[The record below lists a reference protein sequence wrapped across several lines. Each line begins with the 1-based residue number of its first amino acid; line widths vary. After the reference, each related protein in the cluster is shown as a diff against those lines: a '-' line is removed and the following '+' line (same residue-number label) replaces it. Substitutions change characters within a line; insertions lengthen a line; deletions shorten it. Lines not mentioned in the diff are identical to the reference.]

1 MLETLFIKN
10 YALIDE
16 FSVQFQDGFNVISG
30 ETGAGKSIMLGGLS
44 LILGQRADTAILNN
58 PQIKC
63 IIEGKFT
70 IEEKRYKSFF
80 QENNL
85 DFERETILRREISPS
100 GKSRAFINDTP
111 VNLSILKSFCSG
123 IIEVHSQHQSLALKD
138 VHNQLFLLDQFCRH
152 DVLLQEYKE
161 GYAIYLQ
168 LKTNLKT
175 FIEKGEV
182 SLSEVEF
189 LSFQLEELEN
199 AQLKDGEMQEVE
211 DELAMLNNAEQIA
224 NMLDKGV
231 NILEKEN
238 GALDLLSEIVRDLS
252 GISDYNKKLFEIN
265 ERFEKTVIELKDIST
280 EIFYLKEKSVSD
292 PERLTQLNARL
303 DVFNSLLLKHRKN
316 LLSELIDLK
325 EDLKNRV
332 NQLLNFDTEIED
344 LKNEVIKQEQ
354 KIRVLAKKISKNRK
368 NTIPDIESQIK
379 SILKKLGMP
388 FAIFSIE
395 LQELDNLGTNGK
407 DEVVF
412 LFSANK
418 GIKAEKLSS
427 IISGGEL
434 SRLMLAIKY
443 ISAKY
448 QNTETLIF
456 DEIDSGVSGEIA
468 NLMGEMM
475 KKIGEQKQIIAITHL
490 PQIAAKGNQHYL
502 IYKEIKEGITNTLI
516 KELKIEERVNELAK
530 LLSGEKITA
539 IAIKNA
545 GELLNQ

>member
-16 FSVQFQDGFNVISG
+16 FFVKFQNGFNVISG

-44 LILGQRADTAILNN
+44 LILGQRADTSILNN
-58 PQIKC
+58 PEIKC
-63 IIEGKFT
+63 IIEGKFK

-85 DFERETILRREISPS
+85 DFERETILRREITPS

-111 VNLSILKSFCSG
+111 VNLTILKSFCSG

-138 VHNQLFLLDQFCRH
+138 VQNQLFLLDQFCRH
-152 DVLLQEYKE
+152 EELLREYMDE
-161 GYAIYLQ
+161 YGIYLQ
-168 LKTNLKT
+168 LKSKLKT
-175 FIEKGEV
+175 LSEKGKV
-182 SLSEVEF
+182 SLSELEF

-199 AQLKDGEMQEVE
+199 ANLREGEMEQVE

-224 NMLDKGV
+224 NVLDKGV
-231 NILEKEN
+231 NFLEKEN
-238 GALDLLSEIVRDLS
+238 GTLDLLSEIVRDLS
-252 GISDYNKKLFEIN
+252 EISDYNKKLFEIN
-265 ERFEKTVIELKDIST
+265 ERFKKTVIELKDIST
-280 EIFYLKEKSVSD
+280 ELFYLKEQSVSD
-292 PERLTQLNARL
+292 PERLLFLNSRI
-303 DVFNSLLLKHRKN
+303 DIINTLLLKHRKN

-325 EDLKNRV
+325 EDLKNRL
-332 NQLLNFDTEIED
+332 NQLSNYDTEIEN
-344 LKNEVIKQEQ
+344 LKNEVIKQDQ

-368 NTIPDIESQIK
+368 QVVPDIESQIK
-379 SILKKLGMP
+379 SILKRLGMP
-388 FAIFSIE
+388 FAVFSIE
-395 LQELDNLGTNGK
+395 IKESDNLSVNGE

-475 KKIGEQKQIIAITHL
+475 KKIGEQKQIIAVTHL

-502 IYKEIKEGITNTLI
+502 IYKQMKAGVTNTLI
-516 KELKIEERVNELAK
+516 KELKREERVNELAK

>member
-63 IIEGKFT
+63 IIEGKFK

-80 QENNL
+80 QEHNL
-85 DFERETILRREISPS
+85 DFEKETILRREITPS

-111 VNLSILKSFCSG
+111 VKLSILKSFCQG

-138 VHNQLFLLDQFCRH
+138 INNQLLLLDQFCRH
-152 DVLLQEYKE
+152 NALLQEYKDE
-161 GYAIYLQ
+161 YSKFLQ
-168 LKTNLKT
+168 LKRQLKSLN
-175 FIEKGEV
+175 EKGEV
-182 SLSEVEF
+182 SLSELEF
-189 LSFQLEELEN
+189 LTFQLDELEN
-199 AQLKDGEMQEVE
+199 ANLQEGEMQEVE

-224 NMLDKGV
+224 NVLDKGV
-231 NILEKEN
+231 NFLEKED

-252 GISDYNKKLFEIN
+252 EISDYNKKLFEIN

-280 EIFYLKEKSVSD
+280 ELFSLKEQSVSNPD
-292 PERLTQLNARL
+292 RLNQLNARL
-303 DVFNSLLLKHRKN
+303 DIFNSLLLKHRKN
-316 LLSELIDLK
+316 LLSELVELK
-325 EDLKNRV
+325 EDLQNRL
-332 NQLLNFDTEIED
+332 NQLSNYDTEIEN
-344 LKNEVIKQEQ
+344 LKNEVIIQEQ
-354 KIRVLAKKISKNRK
+354 KIRVLSKKISKNRK
-368 NTIPDIESQIK
+368 STIPDIENQIK
-379 SILKKLGMP
+379 SILKRLGMP
-388 FAIFSIE
+388 FAVFSIE
-395 LQELDNLGTNGK
+395 IKELDILSINGE
-407 DEVVF
+407 DDVVF

-475 KKIGEQKQIIAITHL
+475 KKIGEQKQLIAVTHL

-502 IYKEIKEGITNTLI
+502 IYKEIKAGTTNTLI
-516 KELKIEERVNELAK
+516 KELKTEERINELAK

-539 IAIKNA
+539 TAIKNA

>member
-63 IIEGKFT
+63 IIEGKFK

-80 QENNL
+80 HENNL
-85 DFERETILRREISPS
+85 DFEKETILRREITPS

-111 VNLSILKSFCSG
+111 VKLSILKSFCQG

-138 VHNQLFLLDQFCRH
+138 TNNQLLLLDQFCRH
-152 DVLLQEYKE
+152 NALLQEYKDE
-161 GYAIYLQ
+161 YSKFLQ
-168 LKTNLKT
+168 LKRQLKSLN
-175 FIEKGEV
+175 EKGKV
-182 SLSEVEF
+182 SLSELEF
-189 LSFQLEELEN
+189 LTFQLDELEN
-199 AQLKDGEMQEVE
+199 SNLKEGEMQEVE
-211 DELAMLNNAEQIA
+211 DELAMLNNSEQIA
-224 NMLDKGV
+224 NVLVKGV
-231 NILEKEN
+231 NFLEKEN

-252 GISDYNKKLFEIN
+252 EISDYNKKLFEIN

-280 EIFYLKEKSVSD
+280 ELFSLKEQSVSNPD
-292 PERLTQLNARL
+292 RLNQLNARL
-303 DVFNSLLLKHRKN
+303 DIFNSLLLKHRKN
-316 LLSELIDLK
+316 LLSELVELK
-325 EDLKNRV
+325 EDLQNRL
-332 NQLLNFDTEIED
+332 NQLLNYDTEIENI
-344 LKNEVIKQEQ
+344 KNEVIIQEQ

-368 NTIPDIESQIK
+368 STIPDIKNQIK
-379 SILKKLGMP
+379 SILKRLGMP
-388 FAIFSIE
+388 FAVFSIE
-395 LQELDNLGTNGK
+395 IKELDILSINGV

-475 KKIGEQKQIIAITHL
+475 KEIGEQKQLIAVTHL

-502 IYKEIKEGITNTLI
+502 IYKEIKAGTTNTLI
-516 KELKIEERVNELAK
+516 KELKTEERINELAK
-530 LLSGEKITA
+530 LLSGEEITA
-539 IAIKNA
+539 TAIKNA

>member
-63 IIEGKFT
+63 IIEGKFK

-80 QENNL
+80 QEHNL
-85 DFERETILRREISPS
+85 DFEKETILRREITPS

-111 VNLSILKSFCSG
+111 VKLSILKSFCQG

-138 VHNQLFLLDQFCRH
+138 INNQLLLLDQFCRH
-152 DVLLQEYKE
+152 NALLQEYKDE
-161 GYAIYLQ
+161 YSKFLQ
-168 LKTNLKT
+168 LKRQLKSLN
-175 FIEKGEV
+175 EKGEV
-182 SLSEVEF
+182 SLSELEF
-189 LSFQLEELEN
+189 LTFQLDELEN
-199 AQLKDGEMQEVE
+199 ANLQEGEMQEVE

-224 NMLDKGV
+224 NVLDKGV
-231 NILEKEN
+231 NFLEKEN

-252 GISDYNKKLFEIN
+252 EISDYNKKLFEIN

-280 EIFYLKEKSVSD
+280 ELFSLKEQSVSNPD
-292 PERLTQLNARL
+292 RLNQLNARL
-303 DVFNSLLLKHRKN
+303 DIFNSLLLKHRKN
-316 LLSELIDLK
+316 LLSELVELK
-325 EDLKNRV
+325 EDLQNRL
-332 NQLLNFDTEIED
+332 NQLSNYDTEIEN
-344 LKNEVIKQEQ
+344 LKNEVIIQEQ
-354 KIRVLAKKISKNRK
+354 KIRVLSKKISKNRK
-368 NTIPDIESQIK
+368 STIPDIENQIK
-379 SILKKLGMP
+379 SILKRLGMP
-388 FAIFSIE
+388 FAVFSIE
-395 LQELDNLGTNGK
+395 IKELDILSINGE
-407 DEVVF
+407 DDVVF

-475 KKIGEQKQIIAITHL
+475 KKIGEQKQLIAVTHL

-502 IYKEIKEGITNTLI
+502 IYKEIKAGTTNTLI
-516 KELKIEERVNELAK
+516 KELKTEERINELAK

-539 IAIKNA
+539 TAIKNA

>member
-63 IIEGKFT
+63 IIEGKFK

-85 DFERETILRREISPS
+85 DFEKETILRREITPS

-111 VNLSILKSFCSG
+111 VKLSILKSFCQG

-138 VHNQLFLLDQFCRH
+138 INNQLLLLDQFCRH
-152 DVLLQEYKE
+152 NALLQEYKDE
-161 GYAIYLQ
+161 YSKFLQ
-168 LKTNLKT
+168 LKRQLKSLN
-175 FIEKGEV
+175 EKGEV
-182 SLSEVEF
+182 SLSELEF
-189 LSFQLEELEN
+189 LTFQLDELEN
-199 AQLKDGEMQEVE
+199 ANLQEGEMQEVE

-224 NMLDKGV
+224 NVLDKGV
-231 NILEKEN
+231 NFLEKEN

-252 GISDYNKKLFEIN
+252 EISDYNKKLFEIN

-280 EIFYLKEKSVSD
+280 ELFSLKEQSVSNPD
-292 PERLTQLNARL
+292 RLNQLNARL
-303 DVFNSLLLKHRKN
+303 DIFNSLLLKHRKN
-316 LLSELIDLK
+316 LLSELVELK
-325 EDLKNRV
+325 EDLQNRL
-332 NQLLNFDTEIED
+332 NQLSNYDTEIEN
-344 LKNEVIKQEQ
+344 LKNEVIIQEQ
-354 KIRVLAKKISKNRK
+354 KIRVLSKKISKNRK
-368 NTIPDIESQIK
+368 STIPDIENQIK
-379 SILKKLGMP
+379 SILKRLGMP
-388 FAIFSIE
+388 FAVFSIE
-395 LQELDNLGTNGK
+395 IKELDILSINGE

-475 KKIGEQKQIIAITHL
+475 KKIGEQKQLIAVTHL

-502 IYKEIKEGITNTLI
+502 IYKEIKAGTTNTLI
-516 KELKIEERVNELAK
+516 KELKTEERINELAK

-539 IAIKNA
+539 TAIKNA

>member
-63 IIEGKFT
+63 IIEGKFK

-80 QENNL
+80 QEHNL
-85 DFERETILRREISPS
+85 DFEKETILRREITPS

-111 VNLSILKSFCSG
+111 VKLSILKSFCQG

-138 VHNQLFLLDQFCRH
+138 INNQLLLLDQFCRH
-152 DVLLQEYKE
+152 NALLQEYKDE
-161 GYAIYLQ
+161 YSKFLQ
-168 LKTNLKT
+168 LKRQLKSLN
-175 FIEKGEV
+175 EKGEV
-182 SLSEVEF
+182 SLSELEF
-189 LSFQLEELEN
+189 LTFQLDELEN
-199 AQLKDGEMQEVE
+199 ANLQEGEMQEVE

-224 NMLDKGV
+224 NVLDKGV
-231 NILEKEN
+231 NFLEKEN

-252 GISDYNKKLFEIN
+252 EISDYNKKLFEIN

-280 EIFYLKEKSVSD
+280 ELFSLKEQSVSNPD
-292 PERLTQLNARL
+292 RLNQLNARL
-303 DVFNSLLLKHRKN
+303 DIFNSLLLKHRKN
-316 LLSELIDLK
+316 LLSELVELK
-325 EDLKNRV
+325 EDLQNRL
-332 NQLLNFDTEIED
+332 NQLLNYDTEIEN
-344 LKNEVIKQEQ
+344 LKNEVIIQEQ

-368 NTIPDIESQIK
+368 RTIPDIKNQIK
-379 SILKKLGMP
+379 SILKRLGMP
-388 FAIFSIE
+388 FAVFSIE
-395 LQELDNLGTNGK
+395 IKELDILSINGE
-407 DEVVF
+407 DDVVF

-475 KKIGEQKQIIAITHL
+475 KKIGEQKQLIAVTHL

-502 IYKEIKEGITNTLI
+502 IYKEIKAGTTNTLI
-516 KELKIEERVNELAK
+516 KELKTEERINELAK

-539 IAIKNA
+539 TAIKNA